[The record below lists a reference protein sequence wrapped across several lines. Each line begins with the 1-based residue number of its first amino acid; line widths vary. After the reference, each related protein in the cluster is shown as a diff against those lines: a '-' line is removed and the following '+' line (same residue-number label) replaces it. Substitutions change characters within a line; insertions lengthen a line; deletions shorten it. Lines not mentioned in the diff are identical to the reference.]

1 MNFDDDGENTTGY
14 PANFCSA
21 SNNCNDK
28 SGFDHYN
35 QWPTSK
41 VIIMMKTI
49 MIVLRT
55 SVKSK
60 AKSGLGGVA
69 GSKAGN
75 ETRPINV
82 RVVWI
87 IKCW

>member
-1 MNFDDDGENTTGY
+1 MAHLKGDHDDDGGDY
-14 PANFCSA
+14 
-21 SNNCNDK
+21 D
-28 SGFDHYN
+28 DHDYFED
-35 QWPTSK
+35 
-41 VIIMMKTI
+41 IF
-49 MIVLRT
+49 
-55 SVKSK
+55 VKPK